1 MDFVGVYGAASP
13 LLIRFFQLAHLGG
26 HLDADMDFFRVPS
39 DDLQLDVLGL
49 SPVSHCVD
57 LVAKLAKNLERNE
70 QVRQYPNPILD
81 LVRSQNYDESQWCR
95 KIKVPSFNFETSIFG
110 GKPTR
115 SFDSRRPAT

>member
-81 LVRSQNYDESQWCR
+81 LVRSQNYDESQW
-95 KIKVPSFNFETSIFG
+95 
-110 GKPTR
+110 
-115 SFDSRRPAT
+115 